1 MLNEQSIEF
10 KNLRI
15 KENPSP
21 LGNKIIEGLLNGTK
35 VFFIVKNDDLESV
48 IEEYVNEI
56 YSKTA
61 LKSINDGLKL

>member
-15 KENPSP
+15 KENPYL

-48 IEEYVNEI
+48 IEEYVNEF